1 VIREAGSGSRVRS
14 LPKGPTLAAMKLAH
28 HLHLSP
34 LGPYHYRMIAED
46 FVFDTTRIKRELGW
60 KPTLTNGE
68 MLVRAYRY
76 YAERRSEIHARENVS
91 AHSKPA
97 AMGLIRV
104 LKWFS

>member
-1 VIREAGSGSRVRS
+1 VIREAGSKSKVRS
-14 LPKGPTLAAMKLAH
+14 LPKGPTLGLMRLAH

-46 FVFDTTRIKRELGW
+46 FVFDTTRVKQQLGW
-60 KPTLTNGE
+60 KPTLTNSQ
-68 MLVRAYRY
+68 MLERAYRY
-76 YAERRSEIHARENVS
+76 YAERRNEIEERENVS